1 MEASTLLNDI
11 NNISN
16 SIGTGSNY
24 NASDPVMHMS
34 VSEAEKLMKKL
45 ERDYQHT
52 YKNYKETRSNWHSFY
67 IKEGHSSYRSSQAGF
82 LIGYYKDLRELLQND
97 LEKLYK
103 AEETQRKTEN
113 PDYCKQFLLHGCKS
127 LAQEKRILHQ
137 IGETPNQQLD
147 KHLENNDL
155 FRKRNWEINHFSHYQ
170 SKIPKSSSSKGVHDL
185 LRRFKDTVKLRDK
198 VTANGELIENPTTQ
212 DSLTISI
219 KILTK
224 AIKKLEKDR
233 ERERVIG
240 NGYEEHMKH
249 LDKKSE
255 WIWRKC
261 DEQKKSIL
269 ELRKIHKDVCSKLQA
284 QFIDDDKRQIRRTI
298 YQ

>member
-1 MEASTLLNDI
+1 MHDI

-16 SIGTGSNY
+16 SIGTGGKY
-24 NASDPVMHMS
+24 NEEGLGEHYRDKVSPCADPV
-34 VSEAEKLMKKL
+34 
-45 ERDYQHT
+45 
-52 YKNYKETRSNWHSFY
+52 
-67 IKEGHSSYRSSQAGF
+67 
-82 LIGYYKDLRELLQND
+82 
-97 LEKLYK
+97 
-103 AEETQRKTEN
+103 
-113 PDYCKQFLLHGCKS
+113 
-127 LAQEKRILHQ
+127 
-137 IGETPNQQLD
+137 
-147 KHLENNDL
+147 
-155 FRKRNWEINHFSHYQ
+155 INHFSHYQ